1 MSNDKNLMFEAAVLY
16 YEKKH
21 TQQEIANALNLSRQ
35 TVSKLLNDAIKEN
48 IVEIKIN
55 NPKSTCREIEKE
67 ICEKF
72 GIRECS
78 VCSVSNS
85 NNSLRYLETVKLAVQ
100 HITPILQKGDMKIA
114 LSWGRTVQEFIKSLP
129 DIKTSGNIVFPLF
142 GATEDQNSYFSSNE
156 LSRRMA
162 DKIGADFKC
171 ALFPYLLENNQDYD
185 AIINMSFYKKMKELW
200 ENADI
205 AIVGIGNTDIYN
217 VFGKTFGY
225 NQNHQN
231 IVGDIATHFF
241 YENGKV
247 KKLYEN
253 TLCASADDIKKAK
266 TTVAIASGDDKAVA
280 ISGALKTNLIDHLIT
295 DEYTARQVLS
305 V

>member
-16 YEKKH
+16 YEKKQ

-55 NPKSTCREIEKE
+55 NPKSTCLDIEKE
-67 ICEKF
+67 ICKKF
-72 GIRECS
+72 GIHECK

-85 NNSLRYLETVKLAVQ
+85 NNSLRYLETVKLAVH
-100 HITPILQKGDMKIA
+100 HILPMLQKGDMKIA
-114 LSWGRTVQEFIKSLP
+114 LSWGRTVQEFINSLP
-129 DIKTSGNIVFPLF
+129 DIKTTGNVVYPLF

-162 DKIGADFKC
+162 DKINADFKC
-171 ALFPYLLENNQDYD
+171 ALFPYLLENNEDYE
-185 AIINMSFYKKMKELW
+185 ALKNMSFYKKMKELW
-200 ENADI
+200 KSADI

-253 TLCASADDIKKAK
+253 TLCAEASDIKNAK
-266 TTVAIASGDDKAVA
+266 ITVAIASGDDKAIA
-280 ISGALKTNLIDHLIT
+280 ISGALKTQLIDVLIT
-295 DEYTARQVLS
+295 DEYTAKQILNV
-305 V
+305 

>member
-295 DEYTARQVLS
+295 DEYTARQVLN